1 MSKKRGLPERS
12 QMRHDSH
19 FVEQLFR
26 ADEIPIGRK
35 VSIHLIEANPDQ
47 PRTNLGDIASLRDSI
62 LLHGVLEPLLVRRR
76 EDDRYTLI
84 SGERRFRA
92 ALEAG
97 LAEVP
102 CIELD
107 RETSEL
113 VEIAL
118 VENLQRKDLTPF
130 EEAEG
135 FALLRERH
143 GYTHEQI
150 AKAVGKSRVTVT
162 ETLTLSALPDS
173 VKDQCRRADIQS
185 KSFLLELARL
195 EEETEMLAA
204 IEIYLETGHFD
215 RDALRAARKSG
226 SSDEQDRARSL
237 RKYPKQ
243 YELTYQPETQDGLKV
258 SLVVRGESNDRASIL
273 TAVRALLA
281 QIGAGTIDLS
291 REGRFSRQTAASR
304 KASQQE
310 TAGPHAES
318 DDPEGLE
325 PETTDPGE

>member
-1 MSKKRGLPERS
+1 
-12 QMRHDSH
+12 MRHDSH

-26 ADEIPIGRK
+26 AEEIPIGRK
-35 VSIHLIEANPDQ
+35 VAIHLIEANPDQ
-47 PRTNLGDIASLRDSI
+47 PRSNLGDLASLRDSI
-62 LLHGVLEPLLVRRR
+62 QTHGVLEPLLVKRRD
-76 EDDRYTLI
+76 ETRYTLI

-107 RETSEL
+107 LDPAEV

-143 GYTHEQI
+143 SYTHEQI
-150 AKAVGKSRVTVT
+150 AKAVGRSRVTVT
-162 ETLTLSALPDS
+162 ETLTLATLPDQ

-195 EEETEMLAA
+195 ESETEMLTA

-215 RDALRAARKSG
+215 RDALRAARKA
-226 SSDEQDRARSL
+226 DPEAEDRTKAL
-237 RKYPKQ
+237 RKFPKQ
-243 YELTYQPETQDGLKV
+243 YELTYEPETHEGLKV
-258 SLVVRGESNDRASIL
+258 SLVVRGESNDRATIL
-273 TAVRALLA
+273 KAVAALLER
-281 QIGAGTIDLS
+281 IGAGAIDLS
-291 REGRFSRQTAASR
+291 KAGRFAKKPGAPKGGDAKDPGATA
-304 KASQQE
+304 
-310 TAGPHAES
+310 
-318 DDPEGLE
+318 PENGDAPSGE
-325 PETTDPGE
+325 TDPSRIE